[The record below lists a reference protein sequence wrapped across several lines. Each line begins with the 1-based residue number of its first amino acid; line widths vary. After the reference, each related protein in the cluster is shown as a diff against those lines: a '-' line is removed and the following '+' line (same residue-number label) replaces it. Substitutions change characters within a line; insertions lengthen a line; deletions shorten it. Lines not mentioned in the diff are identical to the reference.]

1 MLKYLVSTPSG
12 RPDSEELP
20 LVVILHGRGA
30 DARDLADLA
39 PMLDDGRCRFV
50 FPNAPKPF
58 EAYPGMT
65 FGWTW
70 FDGWPPTRASI
81 DESRQLLLVF
91 LDEIVERYPTPA
103 DQIVLGG
110 FSQGALMS
118 LDCGFRTKQP
128 LAGIV
133 VMSGGLYEDDL
144 PNLRARAGQR
154 VLICHGTADDVIP
167 VIAAR
172 RTRRVLEEHG
182 IEPEYH
188 EFPIGHQVSEEEM
201 AVVGEFIRKSLGTSL
216 AT

>member
-1 MLKYLVSTPSG
+1 MLKYLVNTPSG
-12 RPDSEELP
+12 RPDTEELP

-50 FPNAPKPF
+50 LPNAPRPF

-70 FDGWPPTRASI
+70 FDGWPPTRQSI
-81 DESRQLLLVF
+81 DESRQLLLAF

-103 DQIVLGG
+103 NQIILGG
-110 FSQGALMS
+110 FSQGGLMS

-133 VMSGGLYEDDL
+133 VMSGAIFEDDL
-144 PNLRARAGQR
+144 PDLRARAGQR
-154 VLICHGTADDVIP
+154 VLLCHGTADDVIP

-182 IEPEYH
+182 IDPEYH
-188 EFPIGHQVSEEEM
+188 ELPIGHQVSEEET
-201 AVVGEFIRKSLGTSL
+201 AVVGEFIRKSLGTPL

>member
-1 MLKYLVSTPSG
+1 MLKYLVNTPSG
-12 RPDSEELP
+12 RPDGEELP

-30 DARDLADLA
+30 DNRDLADLA

-50 FPNAPKPF
+50 FPNAPRPF

-81 DESRQLLLVF
+81 DESRRLLLAF
-91 LDEIVERYPTPA
+91 LDEIVQRYPTSG
-103 DQIVLGG
+103 IILGG
-110 FSQGALMS
+110 FSQGGLMS
-118 LDCGFRTKQP
+118 LDCGFRTTQP

-133 VMSGGLYEDDL
+133 VMSGAIFEDDL
-144 PNLRARAGQR
+144 PDLRARRDQR
-154 VLICHGTADDVIP
+154 VLLCHGTADDVIP

-182 IEPEYH
+182 IDPEYH
-188 EFPIGHQVSEEEM
+188 EFPIGHQVSEEEI
-201 AVVGEFIRKSLGTSL
+201 AVVAGFIRRCLGTSL